1 MTSTLISPPAPEA
14 DDRRSTIVV
23 GYDGSAPS
31 FSALERGIRL
41 ATVLDTD
48 LLLVTTWT
56 YPQVESVTG
65 FGGWSPEQDA
75 QDIVKNVVGKAFP
88 TGAPP
93 WFRAVALEGQSARI
107 LLEQSKGAE
116 MLIVGSRGHGGF
128 SGLLLGS
135 VSSACA
141 EHADCPVLVMHGEST
156 RPLAGPSALPLLTS
170 QPGARA

>member
-1 MTSTLISPPAPEA
+1 M
-14 DDRRSTIVV
+14 TIVV
-23 GYDGSAPS
+23 GYDGSTPA

-48 LLLVTTWT
+48 LLLVTTWS
-56 YPQVESVTG
+56 YPQVASATG
-65 FGGWSPEQDA
+65 FGSWSPEEDA
-75 QDIVKNVVGKAFP
+75 QNLVKAVVAKVFP
-88 TGAPP
+88 AGSPP
-93 WFRAVALEGQSARI
+93 WFRTSVLEGQSASI

-156 RPLAGPSALPLLTS
+156 RPLNLAAGTHLASVPA
-170 QPGARA
+170 